1 MTSITKI
8 RQSRAKR
15 GGFTFIDN
23 VVAMTIFAGFFIALY
38 SINTQ
43 CLQLVSSSRQALAAG
58 ESLQDRMEQVRTC
71 TWAQITDS
79 NYISSSILNTA
90 ANNAP
95 LLGSI
100 TEVITVNAYPT
111 AVNPPI
117 QVTRASNGT
126 VTVNSTNATIKN
138 GDLVA
143 INIQLSWTAARGSR
157 ARSMAINTIWGE
169 NSR

>member
-1 MTSITKI
+1 MIKLSQIQKN
-8 RQSRAKR
+8 RAIK

-23 VVAMTIFAGFFIALY
+23 VVAMMIFAGFFIALY
-38 SINTQ
+38 SINAQ

-58 ESLQDRMEQVRTC
+58 QSLQDRMEQVRTC

-90 ANNAP
+90 VNNAP
-95 LLGSI
+95 ILGGV
-100 TEVITVNAYPT
+100 TEVITINSYPT

-117 QVTRASNGT
+117 KVTRASNGT
-126 VTVNSTNATIKN
+126 VTINSTNAAIAT

-157 ARSMAINTIWGE
+157 ARSMAIYTTWGE